1 MANDATSSSTGR
13 EGPPTAPPTVV
24 VILRC
29 TLPPPLLDHLFA
41 IGAAGYLPAGAAG
54 EPPAGRWIAAAAG
67 EAIADAPAAA
77 EAADADPSPLAA
89 RLSPR
94 ELEVVR
100 LIGLGHA
107 TRAIAAM
114 LHRSVKTI
122 ESYKSRIKAK
132 LGLNNPTELAQWAW
146 RFAHAAGTGGA
157 GGV

>member
-41 IGAAGYLPAGAAG
+41 IGAAGYLPAAAAA
-54 EPPAGRWIAAAAG
+54 EPPAGQWIAAAA
-67 EAIADAPAAA
+67 DATANAP
-77 EAADADPSPLAA
+77 DADPSPLGA

-146 RFAHAAGTGGA
+146 RFAHAAGTRPA
-157 GGV
+157 